1 MTPADLVSKYLDLRA
16 YVEARTKAFEDELAP
31 YKQGMET
38 IEGAVHKYL
47 DDNNLDNI
55 KCETG
60 TAFKKSGTRVR
71 VADRAA
77 FNGFV
82 LELMK
87 QGADGLA
94 YFTNAVSK
102 ELVLDYVKEHET
114 PPAGVDYTRFI
125 EVQFR
130 KGS

>member
-1 MTPADLVSKYLDLRA
+1 MTPADLVSKYLELRA

-31 YKQGMET
+31 YKAGMET

-71 VADRAA
+71 LADRAT
-77 FNGFV
+77 FV
-82 LELMK
+82 EWMID
-87 QGADGLA
+87 QPDGID
-94 YFTNAVSK
+94 YFTNNLSK
-102 ELVLDYVKEHET
+102 EKVLDYVKAHET
-114 PPAGVDYTRFI
+114 APPGVDYTRYI

>member
-1 MTPADLVSKYLDLRA
+1 MTPGDLVQRYLELRA

-71 VADRAA
+71 VVDRNA
-77 FNGFV
+77 FNEFV
-82 LELMK
+82 G
-87 QGADGLA
+87 QQPDFSGLA

-102 ELVLDYVKEHET
+102 EMIVEYVKQHET
-114 PPAGVDYTRFI
+114 PPPGVDYTRYI